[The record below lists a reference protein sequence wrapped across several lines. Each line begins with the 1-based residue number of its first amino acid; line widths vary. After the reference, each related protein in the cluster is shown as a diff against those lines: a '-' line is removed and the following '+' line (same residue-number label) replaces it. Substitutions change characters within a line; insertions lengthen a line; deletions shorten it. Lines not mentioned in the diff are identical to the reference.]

1 MDNIDHELHSLYE
14 ENRKY
19 KKYPKFMLFLI
30 SFVVI
35 NLILLLYAIESNSLI
50 IKTVFNII
58 TAILLTIFFVWFL
71 YTISIKNKKC

>member
-1 MDNIDHELHSLYE
+1 MDDIDNELHRLYE

-19 KKYPKFMLFLI
+19 KKHPKFMLFLMG
-30 SFVVI
+30 FVVI
-35 NLILLLYAIESNSLI
+35 NIILLLYAIESNSLI

>member
-1 MDNIDHELHSLYE
+1 MDNIDYELHRLYE

-30 SFVVI
+30 SFVVM
-35 NLILLLYAIESNSLI
+35 NLILLLYAIESKSLI
-50 IKTVFNII
+50 IKTIFNII
-58 TAILLTIFFVWFL
+58 TGILLTIFFVWFL